1 MHAPVC
7 GGRSEDNFEVELW
20 SPDLL
25 SSAVFTCWAVLM
37 VLLFSLS
44 CGGKE
49 GGGRTHACMHMY
61 THHMCGHALR
71 GQRRS
76 WLYVTVS
83 PLVWVLGM
91 ELGSWA
97 RAADTLSGKAIVFQ
111 ALSLCVSVPKSCL
124 AYCVLGQLWGM
135 FLCRSKLPFSFPEP
149 GASDNLAPL
158 HPV

>member
-1 MHAPVC
+1 MW
-7 GGRSEDNFEVELW
+7 GGQRTILRLNSGHQI
-20 SPDLL
+20 
-25 SSAVFTCWAVLM
+25 CWAQQCLPAE
-37 VLLFSLS
+37 LS
-44 CGGKE
+44 WRSCCLVFLVGVGKE
-49 GGGRTHACMHMY
+49 GGARMHACMHMY
-61 THHMCGHALR
+61 THHMCGRALR
-71 GQRRS
+71 GQRKS

-111 ALSLCVSVPKSCL
+111 ALTLCVSVPKSCL